1 MMKIL
6 LTTIGILLFTTL
18 SVTAE
23 EKQRLAGEK
32 SQQQTQSGSIR
43 GCRLDLPNLQVLA
56 PRNRIATIGEAQTF
70 LLKVSEIPPYPIKV
84 SITQPYVSDTVWLDE
99 LIVNQAGIITVT
111 IPDNITLKPDT
122 DYIFTASIPCG
133 ENQLSGSKFVRIFFQ
148 YADNQLI
155 SQKNQDEN
163 INTLLK
169 NDIFY
174 DALFFS
180 YQQRLPQFEQ
190 ILELEGIEIFN

>member
-18 SVTAE
+18 SVSAE

-43 GCRLDLPNLQVLA
+43 GCRLNLPNLQVLA
-56 PRNRIATIGEAQTF
+56 PPNRIATIGEAQTF

-155 SQKNQDEN
+155 SGNEDEN
-163 INTLLK
+163 INKLL
-169 NDIFY
+169 NDDIFY

-180 YQQRLPQFEQ
+180 YQRRLPQFEQ